1 MRQCGNAEMRK
12 CGNAA
17 MLEGA
22 PCVAAR
28 QQLLRVILRR
38 PAMPGAQCPLPR
50 EASAAL
56 PHWQIATFTTA
67 VLP

>member
-1 MRQCGNAEMRK
+1 
-12 CGNAA
+12 

-28 QQLLRVILRR
+28 QQVLRVFLRR
-38 PAMPGAQCPLPR
+38 SAMPGAQCPMPR
-50 EASAAL
+50 EASAA
-56 PHWQIATFTTA
+56 FTTA